1 MSNIPINKNVLP
13 NMAVQSKTSYWCEVT
28 KTWNVKVYAAVRS
41 TPFIVK
47 ASKEGKI
54 TKSKKPKKAA
64 KKTVEVNDFYRKL
77 FKDFPLFLPDYE
89 VVDLDDSNDGSDV
102 ANPVNLNESNDDHEV
117 VNLDDSNDGSD
128 VANPNNFND
137 NPGVVNLA
145 CPPFMPD
152 SPPFSDGQ
160 INEFQCQHCG
170 IHKDLDDETWN
181 ACPYAIFHGLMKNG
195 DDQRDNQSPVFSSS
209 PNPKPKKFKEKP
221 SKKETE

>member
-1 MSNIPINKNVLP
+1 MSNIPVNKNVLP
-13 NMAVQSKTSYWCEVT
+13 DMAIQSKTSYWCEVT

-54 TKSKKPKKAA
+54 AKSKKPKKAS
-64 KKTVEVNDFYRKL
+64 KKTVEVNDFHRML
-77 FKDFPLFLPDYE
+77 FKDFPLFL
-89 VVDLDDSNDGSDV
+89 
-102 ANPVNLNESNDDHEV
+102 
-117 VNLDDSNDGSD
+117 
-128 VANPNNFND
+128 
-137 NPGVVNLA
+137 
-145 CPPFMPD
+145 PD

-221 SKKETE
+221 SKKETEQK